1 MDINHVS
8 GFSPELIHKFGKMKI
23 LLIEDDPELRRNIRQ
38 YLSMEGH
45 LVEAAQDF
53 PSALL
58 KISGHDYECLLVD
71 ITLPGGSG
79 LDLIRDIKKSH
90 PMTGVIIISAK
101 DSTDDKV
108 IGLELGADDYIA
120 KPFHLSELNARIK
133 SLSRRLN
140 QSGSTEVQAGQLII
154 NTDSRSVTVNGKL
167 IALTP
172 KEYELLLYFIHNKNR
187 LITKESIAERLWGD
201 DISLTG
207 SYDFIYS
214 HVKNLRKK
222 LTEAGCPDYIQAVY
236 GTGYRFTSP

>member
-1 MDINHVS
+1 
-8 GFSPELIHKFGKMKI
+8 MKI

-53 PSALL
+53 PSAIA

-90 PMTGVIIISAK
+90 PSTGIIIISAK
-101 DSTDDKV
+101 DSTDDKI

-120 KPFHLSELNARIK
+120 KPFHLSELNARVK

-140 QSGSTEVQAGQLII
+140 QSGSSEVQAGQLTI
-154 NTDSRSVTVNGKL
+154 NTDSHKVSVNGKA
-167 IALTP
+167 ITLTP
-172 KEYELLLYFIHNKNR
+172 KEYELLLYFIHNKSR

-236 GTGYRFTSP
+236 GTGYRFSSS